1 MALTTTSNLA
11 QAIRTVYSKEVL
23 FFAQPVM
30 KFEQFANIETQ
41 LSVEA
46 GSDIKVLK
54 YSNLASGG
62 TLAEG
67 TNMTTQALS
76 ASLIAVTVVE
86 YGNGVSVTELLLRQ
100 SFDKIMTQTSKLLGL
115 DYATVNDLMLRDSL
129 MTITGLQVKYAGA
142 RASRDL
148 LTASDSFNTALV
160 KDGVELLATNNV
172 PKINGD
178 FYVVFVHPHQARKM
192 RDDAAW
198 INASQYGAP
207 DQIFKGEIG
216 RYEDAVFIETT
227 QIKSIAAGVAF
238 NGVTNATVP
247 TYQAVMFG
255 ADAFAKAIALPVEMR
270 DNGIEDFSRKHS
282 LAWYAIQG
290 AKRIDDTRVVML
302 ESA

>member
-1 MALTTTSNLA
+1 
-11 QAIRTVYSKEVL
+11 
-23 FFAQPVM
+23 
-30 KFEQFANIETQ
+30 
-41 LSVEA
+41 
-46 GSDIKVLK
+46 
-54 YSNLASGG
+54 
-62 TLAEG
+62 
-67 TNMTTQALS
+67 
-76 ASLIAVTVVE
+76 
-86 YGNGVSVTELLLRQ
+86 VTELLLRQ

-282 LAWYAIQG
+282 LACSNPPKPRRSNVDGNEEEAPHGDDDGQLHRGRGGGTNRSLYSCRRPRYHSYRGRTEIG
-290 AKRIDDTRVVML
+290 RRTRTNMGRDDGDKRVPSNDCPDEFSLLRRWK
-302 ESA
+302 S

>member
-1 MALTTTSNLA
+1 MALTTTANLA

-30 KFEQFANIETQ
+30 KFEQFANVETQ

-54 YSNLASGG
+54 YSNLATGG

-76 ASLIAVTVVE
+76 ASLIAVTVNE

-115 DYATVNDLMLRDSL
+115 DYANVNDLMLRDSL
-129 MTITGLQVKYAGA
+129 VAATGLQVKYASS

-148 LTASDSFNTALV
+148 LVAGDTFGTALV

-178 FYVVFVHPHQARKM
+178 FYCAFVHPHQARKM
-192 RDDAAW
+192 RDDSAW

-216 RYEDAVFIETT
+216 RYEDVVFVETT
-227 QIKSIAAGVAF
+227 HVNKVLANAAY
-238 NGVTNATVP
+238 NGVTNTSID
-247 TYQAVMFG
+247 TYQAILFG
-255 ADAFAKAIALPVEMR
+255 ADAFAKAVALPVEMR

-282 LAWYAIQG
+282 LAWYGIQG